1 MPAYPTLST
10 RVIGQAEKS
19 LNAIL
24 GRQLAGTGLTE
35 AQWVVL
41 TLAVAAGGTAERDR
55 LTHMVANM
63 LKISEEDAET
73 HIDILVAARHLQ
85 ITSEGSAV
93 TVTGAARQ
101 LHSRVGSAVAVI
113 THRLWGDLP
122 AEDLATA
129 GRVLTIVTDR
139 ANTELTR
146 ENPSIT

>member
-1 MPAYPTLST
+1 MPDYPTLST

-41 TLAVAAGGTAERDR
+41 TLVVTAGGTAERDR
-55 LTHMVANM
+55 FTQMVASM

-73 HIDILVAARHLQ
+73 RIGILVGAGHLQ
-85 ITSEGSAV
+85 ITSDGSVV
-93 TVTGAARQ
+93 TVTDAARQ
-101 LHSRVGSAVAVI
+101 LHSRVGSAVAII

-139 ANTELTR
+139 ASTELAR
-146 ENPSIT
+146 GNP